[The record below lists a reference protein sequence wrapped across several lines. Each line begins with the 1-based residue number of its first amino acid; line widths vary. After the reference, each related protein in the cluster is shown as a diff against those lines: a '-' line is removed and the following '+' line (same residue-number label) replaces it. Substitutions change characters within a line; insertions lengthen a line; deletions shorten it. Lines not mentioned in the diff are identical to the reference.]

1 MFKSDC
7 IVTPVIFLN
16 KMHLSVMIL
25 YFGSGT
31 IISLFIIRIISQ
43 TSLQESYKQMLQIY
57 NTLSRKKETFT
68 PIKAGKV
75 GLYVCGCTVYD
86 LCHIGHGRTYISF
99 DNIARYLRFSGYEVN
114 YVRNITD
121 VEDKIIKRAQENNET
136 PEALTERTIA
146 AMHQD
151 FDALNMARPDLEPR
165 VTTHMDE
172 IISMI
177 ETLVAKNHAYV
188 TDTGNDTGK
197 GDVLFAVSSYEA
209 YGKLSGQNLEQLQ
222 AGSRV
227 EVDNSKRNPLDF
239 VLWKSA
245 KLGEPSWSSPWGEG
259 RPGWHIEC
267 SAMNAKELGHHF
279 DIHGGGSDLTF
290 PHHENEVAQ
299 SCCALDTPYVNYWM
313 HTGMVQVDQEK
324 MSKSLGNFFTIRDV
338 LAQYDAETVRF
349 FLTTGHY
356 RSQLNYSVDNL
367 TQARASVERI
377 YTALR
382 DVELLADFSLNKDSA
397 LVKQFC
403 QAMDDDFNTPQA
415 LAVFFEL
422 AKELNVAKAENN
434 TELASS
440 LASTLVAL
448 GALVGL
454 LQLDPAAFLQGQS
467 DNDEVAVI
475 EALIVQRN
483 QARADKNWALADEA
497 RDKLNE
503 MKIILEDSAG
513 KTTWRKA

>member
-1 MFKSDC
+1 
-7 IVTPVIFLN
+7 
-16 KMHLSVMIL
+16 
-25 YFGSGT
+25 
-31 IISLFIIRIISQ
+31 
-43 TSLQESYKQMLQIY
+43 MLQIY
-57 NTLSRKKETFT
+57 NTLTRQKEDFI
-68 PIKAGKV
+68 PINPGKV

-86 LCHIGHGRTYISF
+86 LCHIGHARTYISF
-99 DNIARYLRFSGYEVN
+99 DNIARYMRFSGLEVN

-121 VEDKIIKRAQENNET
+121 VEDKIINRAALNKET
-136 PEALTERTIA
+136 PEELTERTIGY
-146 AMHQD
+146 MHED
-151 FDALNMARPDLEPR
+151 FDALNMLRPDLEPR

-172 IISMI
+172 IITMI
-177 ETLVAKNHAYV
+177 ETLVAKKHAYIAGAHGDDG
-188 TDTGNDTGK
+188 TNTSNQ
-197 GDVLFAVSSYEA
+197 GDVLFDVSSYTD

-227 EVDNSKRNPLDF
+227 DVDQLKNNPLDF

-245 KLGEPSWSSPWGEG
+245 KPGEPSWPSPWGNG

-279 DIHGGGSDLTF
+279 DIHGGGSDLQF

-356 RSQLNYSVDNL
+356 RSQLNYSTDNL
-367 TQARASVERI
+367 TQARASLERI

-382 DVELLADFSLNKDSA
+382 DTKISDDFVLDNTSPYVL
-397 LVKQFC
+397 QFC

-415 LAVFFEL
+415 IAVLFEI
-422 AKELNVAKAENN
+422 AKELNVAKDKNLATVE
-434 TELASS
+434 ELAG
-440 LASTLVAL
+440 TLKTL
-448 GALVGL
+448 GGIIGL
-454 LQLDPAAFLQGQS
+454 LQLVPENFLQGQN
-467 DNDEVAVI
+467 DDDEVAVI
-475 EALIVQRN
+475 EGLIAQRN

-497 RDKLNE
+497 RDKLNA
-503 MKIILEDSAG
+503 MNIILEDSAG

>member
-1 MFKSDC
+1 
-7 IVTPVIFLN
+7 
-16 KMHLSVMIL
+16 
-25 YFGSGT
+25 
-31 IISLFIIRIISQ
+31 
-43 TSLQESYKQMLQIY
+43 MLQIY
-57 NTLSRKKETFT
+57 NTLSRQKETFT
-68 PIKAGKV
+68 PINPGKV

-99 DNIARYLRFSGYEVN
+99 DNIARYLRFSGFEVN

-121 VEDKIIKRAQENNET
+121 VEDKIINRANENNET

-177 ETLVAKNHAYV
+177 ETLVAKEHAYV
-188 TDTGNDTGK
+188 AGANAESTGQ
-197 GDVLFAVSSYEA
+197 GDVLFNVSSYA
-209 YGKLSGQNLEQLQ
+209 DYGKLSGQNLEQLQ

-227 EVDNSKRNPLDF
+227 EVDQYKNNPLDF

-245 KLGEPSWSSPWGEG
+245 KPGEPSWSSPWGEG

-290 PHHENEVAQ
+290 PHHENEIAQ

-338 LAQYDAETVRF
+338 LAKYDAETVRF

-356 RSQLNYSVDNL
+356 RSQLNYSTDNL

-377 YTALR
+377 YTSLR
-382 DVELLADFSLNKDSA
+382 DVLIHSDYVLDKESIF
-397 LVKQFC
+397 VKQFC

-415 LAVFFEL
+415 LAVLFEIS
-422 AKELNVAKAENN
+422 KELNVAKAASNDV
-434 TELASS
+434 LASD

-448 GALVGL
+448 GKIIGL
-454 LQLDPAAFLQGQS
+454 LQLDPAAFLQGEN
-467 DNDEVAVI
+467 DNDEVAII

-483 QARADKNWALADEA
+483 QARIDKDWALADDA
-497 RDKLNE
+497 RDKLNA
-503 MKIILEDSAG
+503 MNIILEDSSG

>member
-1 MFKSDC
+1 
-7 IVTPVIFLN
+7 
-16 KMHLSVMIL
+16 
-25 YFGSGT
+25 
-31 IISLFIIRIISQ
+31 
-43 TSLQESYKQMLQIY
+43 MLQIY
-57 NTLSRKKETFT
+57 NTLTRKKEVFT
-68 PIKAGKV
+68 PINPGKV

-86 LCHIGHGRTYISF
+86 LCHIGHARTYISF
-99 DNIARYLRFSGYEVN
+99 DNIARYMRFSGLDVN

-121 VEDKIIKRAQENNET
+121 VEDKIINRAIENNET
-136 PEALTERTIA
+136 PEQLTERTIGY
-146 AMHQD
+146 MHED

-165 VTTHMDE
+165 VTTHMNE
-172 IISMI
+172 IITMI
-177 ETLVAKNHAYV
+177 ETLVAKKHAYIA
-188 TDTGNDTGK
+188 GGK
-197 GDVLFAVSSYEA
+197 ANEAGQGDVLFDVSSFED

-227 EVDNSKRNPLDF
+227 DVDQSKNNPLDF

-245 KLGEPSWSSPWGEG
+245 KPGEPSWPSPWGDG

-279 DIHGGGSDLTF
+279 DIHGGGSDLQF

-338 LAQYDAETVRF
+338 LAKYDAETVRF

-356 RSQLNYSVDNL
+356 RSQLNYSTDNL
-367 TQARASVERI
+367 TQARASLERI

-382 DVELLADFSLNKDSA
+382 DVDIAADFVLDRESTY
-397 LVKQFC
+397 VQQFC
-403 QAMDDDFNTPQA
+403 QAMDDDINTPQA
-415 LAVFFEL
+415 IAVLFEI
-422 AKELNVAKAENN
+422 AKDLNVAKEKDKQ
-434 TELASS
+434 LAAT
-440 LASTLVAL
+440 LAGTLKTL
-448 GALVGL
+448 GGVIGL
-454 LQLDPAAFLQGQS
+454 LQLEPASFLQGQN
-467 DNDEVAVI
+467 DDDEVAEI
-475 EALIVQRN
+475 EALIAQRN

-497 RDKLNE
+497 RDKLNA
-503 MKIILEDSAG
+503 MNIVLEDSAG

>member
-1 MFKSDC
+1 
-7 IVTPVIFLN
+7 
-16 KMHLSVMIL
+16 
-25 YFGSGT
+25 
-31 IISLFIIRIISQ
+31 
-43 TSLQESYKQMLQIY
+43 MLQIY
-57 NTLSRKKETFT
+57 NTLTRQKETFT
-68 PIKAGKV
+68 PITPGKV

-86 LCHIGHGRTYISF
+86 LCHIGHARTYISF
-99 DNIARYLRFSGYEVN
+99 DNITRYMRFSGLDVN

-121 VEDKIIKRAQENNET
+121 VEDKIINRAALNNET

-146 AMHQD
+146 YMHED
-151 FDALNMARPDLEPR
+151 FDALNMLRPNLEPR

-172 IISMI
+172 IIAMI
-177 ETLVAKNHAYV
+177 KTLVAKKHAYISGGKDN
-188 TDTGNDTGK
+188 TTGQ
-197 GDVLFAVSSYEA
+197 GDVLFDVSSYGE

-227 EVDNSKRNPLDF
+227 DIDQGKNNPLDF

-245 KLGEPSWSSPWGEG
+245 KPGEPSWSSPWGDG

-279 DIHGGGSDLTF
+279 DIHGGGSDLQF

-356 RSQLNYSVDNL
+356 RSQLNYSTDNL
-367 TQARASVERI
+367 TQARASLERI
-377 YTALR
+377 YTSLR
-382 DVELLADFSLNKDSA
+382 GISIKDNFTLDMSSTY
-397 LVKQFC
+397 VQQFC

-415 LAVFFEL
+415 IAVLFEI
-422 AKELNVAKAENN
+422 AKELNVIKDEHIDQAE
-434 TELASS
+434 S
-440 LASTLVAL
+440 LASTLKTL
-448 GALVGL
+448 GGVIGL
-454 LQLDPAAFLQGQS
+454 LQLAPEQFLQGQ
-467 DNDEVAVI
+467 NNEDEVAVI
-475 EALIVQRN
+475 EALILQRN
-483 QARADKNWALADEA
+483 QARVDKNWALADEA

-503 MKIILEDSAG
+503 MKIVLEDSAG

>member
-1 MFKSDC
+1 
-7 IVTPVIFLN
+7 
-16 KMHLSVMIL
+16 
-25 YFGSGT
+25 
-31 IISLFIIRIISQ
+31 
-43 TSLQESYKQMLQIY
+43 MLQIY
-57 NTLSRKKETFT
+57 NTLTRKKEAFT
-68 PIKAGKV
+68 PINPGKV

-86 LCHIGHGRTYISF
+86 LCHIGHARTYISF
-99 DNIARYLRFSGYEVN
+99 DNIARYMRFSGLDVN

-121 VEDKIIKRAQENNET
+121 VEDKIINRAAQNNET
-136 PEALTERTIA
+136 PDELTERTIA
-146 AMHQD
+146 YMHED

-172 IISMI
+172 IITMI
-177 ETLVAKNHAYV
+177 ETLVTKKHAYIAG
-188 TDTGNDTGK
+188 DNSANGI
-197 GDVLFAVSSYEA
+197 GDVLFDVSSFPE

-222 AGSRV
+222 SGSRV
-227 EVDNSKRNPLDF
+227 DVDESKNNPLDF

-245 KLGEPSWSSPWGEG
+245 KPGEPSWSSPWGEG

-279 DIHGGGSDLTF
+279 DIHGGGSDLQF

-356 RSQLNYSVDNL
+356 RSQLNYSTYNL
-367 TQARASVERI
+367 TQARASLERI

-382 DVELLADFSLNKDSA
+382 GLELADNFVLDKAS
-397 LVKQFC
+397 VYVQQFC

-415 LAVFFEL
+415 IAVLFEIS
-422 AKELNVAKAENN
+422 KELNVVKDQNIEQAKN
-434 TELASS
+434 
-440 LASTLVAL
+440 LASTLKTL
-448 GALVGL
+448 GGVIGL
-454 LQLDPAAFLQGQS
+454 LQLDPESFLQGQNN
-467 DNDEVAVI
+467 DDEVAVI
-475 EALIVQRN
+475 EALIEQRN
-483 QARADKNWALADEA
+483 QARIDKNWALADEA

-503 MKIILEDSAG
+503 MKIVLEDSAG

>member
-1 MFKSDC
+1 
-7 IVTPVIFLN
+7 
-16 KMHLSVMIL
+16 
-25 YFGSGT
+25 
-31 IISLFIIRIISQ
+31 
-43 TSLQESYKQMLQIY
+43 MLQIY
-57 NTLSRKKETFT
+57 NTLSRQKETFT
-68 PIKAGKV
+68 PINPGKV

-121 VEDKIIKRAQENNET
+121 VEDKIINRAKENNET
-136 PEALTERTIA
+136 PEELTERTIA

-151 FDALNMARPDLEPR
+151 FDALNMVRPDLEPR

-172 IISMI
+172 IITMI
-177 ETLVAKNHAYV
+177 ETLVAKKYAYV
-188 TDTGNDTGK
+188 AGANAQSSGQ
-197 GDVLFAVSSYEA
+197 GDVLFDVSSYA
-209 YGKLSGQNLEQLQ
+209 DYGKLSGQNLEQLQ
-222 AGSRV
+222 SGSRV
-227 EVDNSKRNPLDF
+227 EIDKNKNNPLDF

-245 KLGEPSWSSPWGEG
+245 KPGEPSWSSPWGEG

-290 PHHENEVAQ
+290 PHHENEIAQ

-338 LAQYDAETVRF
+338 LTQYDAETVRF

-356 RSQLNYSVDNL
+356 RSQLNYSTDNL
-367 TQARASVERI
+367 TQASSSVERI
-377 YTALR
+377 YTSLR
-382 DVELLADFSLNKDSA
+382 DVKIPSNHVLDKDLSF
-397 LVKQFC
+397 VKQFC

-415 LAVFFEL
+415 LAVFFEIS
-422 AKELNVAKAENN
+422 KELNVAKAANN
-434 TELASS
+434 EALAGELA
-440 LASTLVAL
+440 ATLVAL
-448 GALVGL
+448 GDIVGL
-454 LQLDPAAFLQGQS
+454 LQLDPAAFLQGDN
-467 DNDEVAVI
+467 DNDEVAEI

-483 QARADKNWALADEA
+483 QARIDKDWALADDA
-497 RDKLNE
+497 RDKLNA
-503 MKIILEDSAG
+503 MNIVLEDSAG

>member
-1 MFKSDC
+1 
-7 IVTPVIFLN
+7 
-16 KMHLSVMIL
+16 
-25 YFGSGT
+25 
-31 IISLFIIRIISQ
+31 
-43 TSLQESYKQMLQIY
+43 MLQIY
-57 NTLSRKKETFT
+57 NTLTRKKEVFT
-68 PIKAGKV
+68 PINPGKV

-86 LCHIGHGRTYISF
+86 LCHIGHARTYISF
-99 DNIARYLRFSGYEVN
+99 DNIARYMRFSGLEVN

-121 VEDKIIKRAQENNET
+121 VEDKIINRAIENNET
-136 PEALTERTIA
+136 PEQLTERTIGY
-146 AMHQD
+146 MHED

-165 VTTHMDE
+165 VTTHMGE
-172 IISMI
+172 IITMI
-177 ETLVAKNHAYV
+177 ETLVTKNHAYIAGGQANE
-188 TDTGNDTGK
+188 TGQ
-197 GDVLFAVSSYEA
+197 GDVLFDVSSFDD

-227 EVDNSKRNPLDF
+227 DVDKTKNNPLDF

-245 KLGEPSWSSPWGEG
+245 KPGEPSWSSPWGEG

-279 DIHGGGSDLTF
+279 DIHGGGSDLQF

-356 RSQLNYSVDNL
+356 RSQLNYSTDNL
-367 TQARASVERI
+367 TQARASLERI

-382 DVELLADFSLNKDSA
+382 DVDMVTDFVLNRESTY
-397 LVKQFC
+397 VQQFC
-403 QAMDDDFNTPQA
+403 QAMDDDINTPQA
-415 LAVFFEL
+415 IAILFEI
-422 AKELNVAKAENN
+422 AKELNVAKEKDKKV
-434 TELASS
+434 ASM
-440 LASTLVAL
+440 LASTLKAL
-448 GALVGL
+448 GGVIGL
-454 LQLDPAAFLQGQS
+454 LQLDPASFLQGK
-467 DNDEVAVI
+467 NDDGEVAII
-475 EALIVQRN
+475 EALIAQRN
-483 QARADKNWALADEA
+483 QARADKNWSLADEA
-497 RDKLNE
+497 RDKLNA
-503 MKIILEDSAG
+503 MSIVLEDSAG

>member
-1 MFKSDC
+1 
-7 IVTPVIFLN
+7 
-16 KMHLSVMIL
+16 
-25 YFGSGT
+25 
-31 IISLFIIRIISQ
+31 
-43 TSLQESYKQMLQIY
+43 MLQIY
-57 NTLSRKKETFT
+57 NTLTRQKEVFT
-68 PIKAGKV
+68 PINPGKV

-86 LCHIGHGRTYISF
+86 LCHIGHARTYISF
-99 DNIARYLRFSGYEVN
+99 DNIARYLRFSGLDVN

-121 VEDKIIKRAQENNET
+121 VEDKIINRAAENNET
-136 PEALTERTIA
+136 PDELTERTIA
-146 AMHQD
+146 YMLED

-172 IISMI
+172 IIAMI
-177 ETLVAKNHAYV
+177 ATLIAKKHAYV
-188 TDTGNDTGK
+188 AGAQDDLTGK
-197 GDVLFAVSSYEA
+197 GDVLFDVSSYA
-209 YGKLSGQNLEQLQ
+209 DYGKLSGQNLEQLQ

-227 EVDNSKRNPLDF
+227 DVDQNKNNPLDF

-245 KLGEPSWSSPWGEG
+245 KPGEPSWSSPWGEG

-279 DIHGGGSDLTF
+279 DIHGGGSDLQF
-290 PHHENEVAQ
+290 PHHENEIAQ

-356 RSQLNYSVDNL
+356 RSQLNYSTDNL
-367 TQARASVERI
+367 SQARASLERI

-382 DVELLADFSLNKDSA
+382 GVEISKDFVLDKSSA
-397 LVKQFC
+397 YFQQFC

-415 LAVFFEL
+415 IAVLFEI
-422 AKELNVAKAENN
+422 AKELNVVKDQQADEQAK
-434 TELASS
+434 L
-440 LASTLVAL
+440 LASTLKTL
-448 GALVGL
+448 GGVIGL
-454 LQLDPAAFLQGQS
+454 LQLEPESFLQGQN
-467 DNDEVAVI
+467 DDDEVAVI

-483 QARADKNWALADEA
+483 QARVDKNWALADEA
-497 RDKLNE
+497 RDKLNALN
-503 MKIILEDSAG
+503 IVLEDSAG